1 MTTEEQ
7 FTEKWKNLES
17 TTRLSFPTW
26 DGRDLEKFL
35 KQMRVAGVDFT
46 RLMALRNVRNTI
58 THNPMLG
65 DSPIVTLNK
74 EVIPFI
80 DGVIE
85 RIKHLPTAANILIPR
100 DNVFSGSPEDTV
112 SSVVDMMLKNVYSHV
127 PVLDVGGK
135 VLGVFSESTMLE
147 MSNAGIRN
155 GNDCLLRD
163 VMRFLPCDKHTA
175 EVFRFVPFNDPIA
188 HLRSLFA
195 EALEKNERI
204 GMIFVTKS
212 GRADEPF
219 NQEYDGQ
226 VEQENRQS
234 RAQSAHHID
243 RHRRVGSVGEQGEE
257 AGDELEHGVS
267 GRVPDF
273 QFIGGCDKFAA
284 VPERGGRLDG
294 QQVGHG
300 RHEQRES
307 RSTSVI

>member
-1 MTTEEQ
+1 MSTEEQ
-7 FTEKWKNLES
+7 FLERWRNLES
-17 TTRLSFPTW
+17 ATRLSFPTW
-26 DGRDLEKFL
+26 EGRDLEKFL
-35 KQMRVAGVDFT
+35 KQMRVEGVDFT
-46 RLMALRNVRNTI
+46 RLKALRNVRNTI

-112 SSVVDMMLKNVYSHV
+112 SSVVDTMLKNVYSHV

-155 GNDCLLRD
+155 NNDCLLRD

-212 GRADEPF
+212 GRADEPLLGVITVW
-219 NQEYDGQ
+219 DI
-226 VEQENRQS
+226 
-234 RAQSAHHID
+234 A
-243 RHRRVGSVGEQGEE
+243 
-257 AGDELEHGVS
+257 GVS
-267 GRVPDF
+267 DVMSNTTTN
-273 QFIGGCDKFAA
+273 
-284 VPERGGRLDG
+284 L
-294 QQVGHG
+294 
-300 RHEQRES
+300 S
-307 RSTSVI
+307 RRN

>member
-212 GRADEPF
+212 GRADEPLLGVITVW
-219 NQEYDGQ
+219 DI
-226 VEQENRQS
+226 
-234 RAQSAHHID
+234 A
-243 RHRRVGSVGEQGEE
+243 
-257 AGDELEHGVS
+257 GVS
-267 GRVPDF
+267 DVMS
-273 QFIGGCDKFAA
+273 QTK
-284 VPERGGRLDG
+284 
-294 QQVGHG
+294 
-300 RHEQRES
+300 
-307 RSTSVI
+307 SV